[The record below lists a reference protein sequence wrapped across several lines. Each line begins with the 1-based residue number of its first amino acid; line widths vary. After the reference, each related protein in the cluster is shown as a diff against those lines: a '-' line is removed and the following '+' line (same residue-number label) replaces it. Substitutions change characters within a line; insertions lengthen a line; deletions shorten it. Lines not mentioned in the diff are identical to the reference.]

1 MTELTDADLDAIEN
15 RVAAASAAPWEPF
28 IFSDRN
34 PNDADFIRVGEDDC
48 CRDMYVDREVVPTGL
63 PFRGRKTLS
72 SSLTHDR
79 TFQRWSLRFAS

>member
-1 MTELTDADLDAIEN
+1 MTELTDGDLDAIEN
-15 RVAAASAAPWEPF
+15 RVAAASAAPWESF

-48 CRDMYVDREVVPTGL
+48 CRDMYVEHEVGADRTP
-63 PFRGRKTLS
+63 RGKTLS